1 MKSKKLIWAFLPLSA
16 AMILA
21 SCGTDTPTPEPSYS
35 ENPTTS
41 EVGTSELP
49 SSSDTSSQEGEVITH
64 RQGLNKALAEGAVTR
79 AFDKRFDIPLEDFSG
94 ESLLGT
100 SNVEIHKGILR
111 EVVDSNLDSFQKTPG
126 AAIYKM
132 ASASFGGEKTLLG
145 QGSVHFKMRVVEGK
159 LPMKD
164 LIFGI
169 RPSNDADANIY
180 PINMGEALNADEE
193 ANPELTNEFQ
203 DISINI
209 GASVGDENTLF
220 PGTELKVLSEAVGFH
235 LYVKED
241 AEVSAVVEIAEVSFQ
256 KGDNATVIDDF
267 SRQEIGGN
275 PNVYWGPTDCADAV
289 LIRRGLALG
298 KGQNYTTPEITTE
311 KSHIV
316 LSALGDLSHVKM
328 TVAYNDEA
336 STVKTASFPLWK
348 AQGDKAVV
356 NAVDGAY
363 ANLAIDLDAFGGV
376 DEGHVKTVTLE
387 NEGDNVLEISN
398 VFLTSFEE
406 PELDKKYPSINPKTA
421 VTFDNFERTFASLDG
436 NYDASHADSRN
447 VDAGIYHFLSYNHG
461 DKIYTKDGVLHMPGT
476 EAGNKDDYDH
486 VGIGSSHVLKGA
498 KYLVFSIKG
507 EEGTD
512 LNGFRFKMGDM
523 GKENWFN
530 SVLAMEGVKTY
541 GDAAYQTPYTTAEGF
556 SWYIVDLAQN
566 GLEAG
571 DNIHMY
577 YTGEKDIEIDSIFYA
592 NDFNVYQDAKNVIN
606 DADVDL
612 NAYHRFNCIHAS
624 SNSSYLYF
632 KAKGDGVANFDTFR
646 LEMNGKQLFFKDGLK
661 LYDKAGSEVSS
672 STLIPEEETTYYA
685 PLSAFPE
692 EGDGWV
698 HFHSGEYEEKEENKK
713 PRGKISV
720 SEIGIAEKGFSVD
733 GNAATDCVIS
743 SEDEAAGWKYI
754 SGWTSTVEAKKMIV
768 HVSGDA
774 DLDLS
779 LFRVKRDRNGEGAE
793 FWANQKPLLKTLSG
807 EDYDINAKLSE
818 EGVDLVLDFASAGMD
833 VQVGD
838 AIHFFTGGKAGTIH
852 FGTAKAIAD
861 EMPAGMATSAYVQT
875 WAK

>member
-1 MKSKKLIWAFLPLSA
+1 MKSKKIIWAFLPLSA

-21 SCGTDTPTPEPSYS
+21 SCGTNEPTPEPSS
-35 ENPTTS
+35 ETPTTS
-41 EVGTSELP
+41 EVGASELP
-49 SSSDTSSQEGEVITH
+49 PSSETESHEGEIITH
-64 RQGLNKALAEGAVTR
+64 RQGLNKTLAEGAVTR
-79 AFDKRFDIPLEDFSG
+79 AFDQRFDVSVEDFSG
-94 ESLLGT
+94 DSLNGT
-100 SNVEIHKGILR
+100 SSAEIHKGFLR

-132 ASASFGGEKTLLG
+132 ASAAFSGDPTLLG
-145 QGSVHFKMRVVEGK
+145 QGSIHFKMRVTEGK
-159 LPMKD
+159 LPMAD

-180 PINMGEALNADEE
+180 PISMGEALNADGEGT
-193 ANPELTNEFQ
+193 NPELTNEFQ

-209 GASVGDENTLF
+209 GDSVGDEATLF
-220 PGTELKVLSEAVGFH
+220 PGTDLRVLGAAVGFH
-235 LYVKED
+235 LYVKES

-256 KGDNATVIDDF
+256 KGDSITVIDDF

-275 PNVYWGPTDCADAV
+275 PNVYWGPTDCPDAV
-289 LIRRGLALG
+289 LVRKGLALG
-298 KGQNYTTPEITTE
+298 KGQKYTTPELTGE

-316 LSALGDLSHVKM
+316 LSVLGDLSHTKM
-328 TVAYNDEA
+328 TVAYDDEPA
-336 STVKTASFPLWK
+336 TEKSASFPLWK
-348 AQGDKAVV
+348 AQSDKPVV

-363 ANLAIDLDAFGGV
+363 ANLAIDLNAFGEV
-376 DEGHVKTVTLE
+376 DGGKVKTVTIE
-387 NEGDNVLEISN
+387 NEGDDVLELSN
-398 VFLTSFEE
+398 VFLTSFQE
-406 PELDKKYPSINPKTA
+406 PELDKKYPSINTETA
-421 VTFDNFERTFASLDG
+421 VTFDNFERTFSSLNKD
-436 NYDASHADSRN
+436 YAASHADSRN
-447 VDAGIYHFLSYNHG
+447 VEAGIYHFLSYSHG
-461 DKIYTKDGVLHMPGT
+461 DKIYTEDGILHMPGT
-476 EAGNKDDYDH
+476 EAGNENDYDH

-507 EEGTD
+507 EEGYD
-512 LNGFRFKMGDM
+512 LNGFRFKMGDN

-541 GDAAYQTPYTTAEGF
+541 GDAVYQTPYVTAEGF
-556 SWYIVDLAQN
+556 KWYIVDLAQN

-571 DNIHMY
+571 DNIHMH

-592 NDFNVYQDAKNVIN
+592 NDFNVYEESKNAIN
-606 DADVDL
+606 MADVDL
-612 NAYHRFNCIHAS
+612 NDYHWLNCIHAPS
-624 SNSSYLYF
+624 RDSYFYF
-632 KAKGDGVANFDTFR
+632 KIKGDGVADFDTLR
-646 LEMNGKQLFFKDGLK
+646 LQMNGKQLFFKDGLK

-698 HFHSGEYEEKEENKK
+698 HFHSGEYADKEEDKK

-743 SEDEAAGWKYI
+743 SEDETAGWKYI
-754 SGWTSTVEAKKMIV
+754 SGWTSTIEAKKMIV

-779 LFRVKRDRNGEGAE
+779 LFRVKRERNGEGAE
-793 FWANQKPLLKTLSG
+793 FWANQKPLLKTLDG
-807 EDYDINAKLSE
+807 GDYDINAKLSE

-838 AIHFFTGGKAGTIH
+838 SIHFFTGGKAGTIH